1 MDDGALADRYVG
13 LELPRLAW
21 TLLSLIP
28 SRIANLLRFLP
39 SRRRF
44 VFEFRDPSWLNDEV
58 REILERGRIG
68 FCIFHMVGLS
78 CPLWVTA
85 PFVYIRFHGAS
96 GKYGGSYRGTD
107 LARWA
112 ERVGAWLGEG
122 RDVYAYFNN
131 DLGGAAVRNGQR
143 LARLVEE
150 VTT

>member
-68 FCIFHMVGLS
+68 I
-78 CPLWVTA
+78 
-85 PFVYIRFHGAS
+85 
-96 GKYGGSYRGTD
+96 
-107 LARWA
+107 
-112 ERVGAWLGEG
+112 
-122 RDVYAYFNN
+122 
-131 DLGGAAVRNGQR
+131 
-143 LARLVEE
+143 
-150 VTT
+150 